1 MPITA
6 YVVAAEAAERTW
18 IDAALAQ
25 GSGIDIVFSDDG
37 ASLLDRLPTGLSCVI
52 AMADLDEAATLALV
66 QELKR
71 RDAKLPVIVLGP
83 HSAFRTAVEI
93 ARLPATD
100 FLERPVSAHQLRAA
114 VRACFSVNTGAQ
126 A

>member
-6 YVVAAEAAERTW
+6 YVVAAQAAERTW
-18 IDAALAQ
+18 IDTVLAQ

-37 ASLLDRLPTGLSCVI
+37 ASLLDSLPTGLSCVI

-66 QELKR
+66 RELKR
-71 RDAKLPVIVLGP
+71 RDANLPVIVLGP

-100 FLERPVSAHQLRAA
+100 FLERPVSAHRLRAA
-114 VRACFSVNTGAQ
+114 VRACSA
-126 A
+126 AR